1 MSIPIDANIFSG
13 NCFVTASEPCR
24 AAMSLSN
31 LIELIAAND
40 VQLVVPD
47 GFVHSA
53 SRLMSAD
60 TAVSLAN
67 DEFIAIIVEVIFEP
81 ETLDENSDDVLAI
94 S

>member
-24 AAMSLSN
+24 VAMSLSN

-53 SRLMSAD
+53 SRLRSAD

-81 ETLDENSDDVLAI
+81 ETLDENSDDVIAI